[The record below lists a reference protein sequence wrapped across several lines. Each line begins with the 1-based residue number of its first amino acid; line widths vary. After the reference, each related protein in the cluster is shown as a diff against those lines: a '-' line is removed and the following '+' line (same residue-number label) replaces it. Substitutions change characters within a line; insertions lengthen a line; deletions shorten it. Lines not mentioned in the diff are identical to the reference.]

1 MNEHIIVG
9 SLVKLKKNYQVGEVK
24 EIRGKRA
31 IVQIGVLP
39 MNVNI
44 SDLISVEKVKEEKKD
59 S

>member
-1 MNEHIIVG
+1 
-9 SLVKLKKNYQVGEVK
+9 VKLKKNYQVGEVK

-44 SDLISVEKVKEEKKD
+44 SDLISVEKLEENNQ
-59 S
+59 SQV